1 MLKLL
6 MLIGLGV
13 AGYFVAKRFI
23 AQDSAAAEPD
33 DLYGS
38 ADIHRTAN

>member
-13 AGYFVAKRFI
+13 AGYVVAKKVI
-23 AQDSAAAEPD
+23 NQGSAADEPD

-38 ADIHRTAN
+38 ADLHHASD